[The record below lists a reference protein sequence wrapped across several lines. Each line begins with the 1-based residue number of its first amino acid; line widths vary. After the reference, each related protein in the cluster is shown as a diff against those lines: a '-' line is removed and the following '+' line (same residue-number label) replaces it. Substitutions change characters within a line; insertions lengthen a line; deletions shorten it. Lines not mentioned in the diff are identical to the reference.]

1 MKTHTIIILPDGET
15 WNTIGD
21 CTIMVI
27 NADQFKDLCEDKIKA
42 CEMKPVAAL
51 SFNDLEIAS

>member
-27 NADQFKDLCEDKIKA
+27 DDKQFKELCEDQVRA

-51 SFNDLEIAS
+51 SFNDLEISS